1 MKIFKKSA
9 SIFLIFVLMFLTS
22 CSGKGGRIEAVS
34 SSLTGAGE
42 DMIVKFVIKNGES
55 EQISDL
61 KIKAAIYDEKQNKI
75 DEAEMTYPIKIEPGE
90 EVTLS
95 ARCDESSR
103 SAEITEYSYK
113 KGGKEVSGKFDSAVT
128 AKYEEPTTADK
139 SVNTREKLAEV
150 LIDDIKSKFRADGYN
165 AEGHYDKDKKQ
176 LIIAAYFNKS
186 YKACAALYQIDPTQ
200 WQTLAE
206 SIASMSKTCL
216 NEFESHNFSDVH
228 VSVGMMSSDDEILI
242 SATDG
247 EIVDMFN

>member
-1 MKIFKKSA
+1 M
-9 SIFLIFVLMFLTS
+9 
-22 CSGKGGRIEAVS
+22 
-34 SSLTGAGE
+34 
-42 DMIVKFVIKNGES
+42 
-55 EQISDL
+55 
-61 KIKAAIYDEKQNKI
+61 
-75 DEAEMTYPIKIEPGE
+75 
-90 EVTLS
+90 
-95 ARCDESSR
+95 
-103 SAEITEYSYK
+103 
-113 KGGKEVSGKFDSAVT
+113 
-128 AKYEEPTTADK
+128 
-139 SVNTREKLAEV
+139 

-165 AEGHYDKDKKQ
+165 AEGHYDKNKKQ

-186 YKACAALYQIDPTQ
+186 YKSCAALYQIDPTQ